1 MPPLALM
8 SATYI
13 SSVFFSGSP
22 RKDAGPV
29 TERMAPI
36 LISAC
41 AALAAVASSAA
52 AMVRKIIRMTFLPAG
67 GPFGPARLIG
77 RQCPGEWAGGSREA
91 IASPVRQRPVFQPR
105 DRQIGRVIRVFG
117 GELFVDL

>member
-22 RKDAGPV
+22 RNDAGPV

-41 AALAAVASSAA
+41 AALAAVARNTAA
-52 AMVRKIIRMTFLPAG
+52 TVRNRDRMIFLPAG
-67 GPFGPARLIG
+67 GPLGRRVSLGASVRANGPAG
-77 RQCPGEWAGGSREA
+77 QVTAPGHST
-91 IASPVRQRPVFQPR
+91 SPVRQRPVLQPR
-105 DRQIGRVIRVFG
+105 DRKVGRVI
-117 GELFVDL
+117 